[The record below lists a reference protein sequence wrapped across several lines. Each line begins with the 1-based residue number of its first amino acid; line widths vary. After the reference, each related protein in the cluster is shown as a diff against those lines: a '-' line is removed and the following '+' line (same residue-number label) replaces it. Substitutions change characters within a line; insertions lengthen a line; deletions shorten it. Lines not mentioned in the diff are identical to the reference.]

1 MEILDAAK
9 EARERLHL
17 IHETCYTY
25 SQAVRFLPHRLVLRP
40 REGHE
45 VHLRFMNLE
54 TSPPSNITWYRDI
67 LDNAIA
73 VAEFDAESTELKI
86 RSEFVI
92 GLPPAGE
99 IETTPI
105 AVPYP
110 SQVAGIDELVAV
122 PYRQFT
128 YPPEVGKLRQWFS
141 ASGFGPDPGELKPLF
156 DDMAAFIHKMIE
168 YNRREEH
175 GVQSPVS
182 TIELGS
188 GSCRDMAVLMIET
201 SRAFGYP
208 ARFVS
213 GYLES
218 SNSKVGRGSTH
229 AWAEIYL
236 PDFGWTGFDP
246 SIGRRIGPGHVAVG
260 VSHHPRGVMPVTGG
274 YTGPGGVTSLLQVGI
289 STKRY
294 LPVKDNTGGA

>member
-1 MEILDAAK
+1 MEILDSAK

-17 IHETCYTY
+17 VHETSYTY
-25 SQAVRFLPHRLVLRP
+25 SQPVRFSPHRLVLRP
-40 REGHE
+40 REGHDM
-45 VHLRFMNLE
+45 HLRFMNLE
-54 TSPPSNITWYRDI
+54 TTPVSKIRWYRDI

-73 VAEFDAESTELKI
+73 VAEFEDEGTELKI

-92 GLPPAGE
+92 GLPPAMKGKPA
-99 IETTPI
+99 PI
-105 AVPYP
+105 PVSYP
-110 SQVAGIDELVAV
+110 SALEGIDELAAV

-128 YPPEVGKLRQWFS
+128 YPPEIARLRQWFA
-141 ASGFGPDPGELKPLF
+141 ASGIGPVPGEMRPIF
-156 DDMAAFIHKMIE
+156 DDLAAMIRKKIK
-168 YNRREEH
+168 YNRREEP

-182 TIELGS
+182 TIQLGS
-188 GSCRDMAVLMIET
+188 GSCRDMAVLMIEA
-201 SRAFGYP
+201 SRSMGFP

-236 PDFGWTGFDP
+236 PEHGWTGFDP
-246 SIGRRIGPGHVAVG
+246 SIGTRIGPGHVAVG

-274 YTGPGGVTSLLQVGI
+274 YTGPGGVTSLLKVGI
-289 STKRY
+289 STRRF
-294 LPVKDNTGGA
+294 LPPPKTQG